1 MPVIAGRYYM
11 NPAHGAGIERA
22 RQAEAVRLP
31 LTAPSMSRG
40 EDERMGGGRGKAVH
54 RVEIECADGGYV
66 ARLHRR
72 PEQGAGRDEEGR
84 FKPGESPATRPAVHV
99 FTNHN
104 DLVDFLRQELGK

>member
-11 NPAHGAGIERA
+11 NPAHGAEIERA
-22 RQAEAVRLP
+22 RQAE
-31 LTAPSMSRG
+31 
-40 EDERMGGGRGKAVH
+40 EDERMGGARGKAVH

-66 ARLHRR
+66 ARLHRG

-84 FKPGESPATRPAVHV
+84 FKPGESPAVRPSVHV

-104 DLVDFLRQELGK
+104 DLVDFLREELGK